1 MNSADIREIFRRL
14 AELRPD
20 PKSELN
26 YRTPFELLVAVVLS
40 AQATDKSVNE
50 ATKVLYA
57 HANTPEA
64 ILALGEEGLIPYINR
79 IGLYRNKAKHVIG
92 LCSELIKRFNGEVPE
107 DFDALC
113 SLPGVGHKTAN
124 VVLNVAFGHPT
135 VAVDTHI
142 FRVANR
148 TGIAPGKHRMRYQ
161 KLSSASARRN
171 ISITRTTGCFFTAA
185 TAAPREIRNAGNAR
199 SGISANLTKKHPRR
213 RRNPFPISF
222 PKKKAGN
229 RAPLPLPGRKSH
241 PDAFPP
247 SLQTGCS
254 FRFLSAPLT

>member
-142 FRVANR
+142 FRALKTVNDPGMGAAVGLFQSLMGFILVLASNAVA
-148 TGIAPGKHRMRYQ
+148 
-161 KLSSASARRN
+161 
-171 ISITRTTGCFFTAA
+171 
-185 TAAPREIRNAGNAR
+185 
-199 SGISANLTKKHPRR
+199 KKIDEEGAI
-213 RRNPFPISF
+213 F
-222 PKKKAGN
+222 
-229 RAPLPLPGRKSH
+229 
-241 PDAFPP
+241 
-247 SLQTGCS
+247 
-254 FRFLSAPLT
+254 

>member
-148 TGIAPGKHRMRYQ
+148 TGIAPGKTPDEVSEAIVRVCPKEYLHNAHHWLLLHGRYCCTARNP
-161 KLSSASARRN
+161 KCWECPIRDLCEFDEKTPAPEEKPIPHLLPNKEGRKPRAASASR
-171 ISITRTTGCFFTAA
+171 
-185 TAAPREIRNAGNAR
+185 
-199 SGISANLTKKHPRR
+199 
-213 RRNPFPISF
+213 
-222 PKKKAGN
+222 KKK
-229 RAPLPLPGRKSH
+229 S
-241 PDAFPP
+241 
-247 SLQTGCS
+247 S
-254 FRFLSAPLT
+254 

>member
-148 TGIAPGKHRMRYQ
+148 TGIAPGKTPDEVSEAIVRVCPKEYLHNAHHWLLLHGRYCC
-161 KLSSASARRN
+161 
-171 ISITRTTGCFFTAA
+171 TET
-185 TAAPREIRNAGNAR
+185 RNAGNAR
-199 SGISANLTKKHPRR
+199 SGISANLTKRHLRR
-213 RRNPFPISF
+213 RKNRFLISF

-247 SLQTGCS
+247 SLQAGCS

>member
-148 TGIAPGKHRMRYQ
+148 TGIAPGKTPDEVSEAIVRVCPIRDLCEFDEKTPAPEEKPIPHILPKKEGRKPRAA
-161 KLSSASARRN
+161 SASR
-171 ISITRTTGCFFTAA
+171 
-185 TAAPREIRNAGNAR
+185 
-199 SGISANLTKKHPRR
+199 
-213 RRNPFPISF
+213 
-222 PKKKAGN
+222 KKK
-229 RAPLPLPGRKSH
+229 S
-241 PDAFPP
+241 
-247 SLQTGCS
+247 S
-254 FRFLSAPLT
+254 

>member
-107 DFDALC
+107 DLMRC
-113 SLPGVGHKTAN
+113 
-124 VVLNVAFGHPT
+124 
-135 VAVDTHI
+135 
-142 FRVANR
+142 
-148 TGIAPGKHRMRYQ
+148 APFLVSG
-161 KLSSASARRN
+161 
-171 ISITRTTGCFFTAA
+171 TRQQTLFLTS
-185 TAAPREIRNAGNAR
+185 R
-199 SGISANLTKKHPRR
+199 SGTPQL
-213 RRNPFPISF
+213 
-222 PKKKAGN
+222 
-229 RAPLPLPGRKSH
+229 L
-241 PDAFPP
+241 
-247 SLQTGCS
+247 
-254 FRFLSAPLT
+254 